1 VDDDVVGAATGVM
14 VLDEG
19 RPPQYWVEQLAARGI
34 PVSERTI
41 REWANNLGACY
52 RVGRA
57 MIITTAQMNAILRS
71 REGRPSADSGERRS
85 SRGTSSV
92 QSSDVVDRVRERLV
106 RQAYGDSAKSKKQR

>member
-1 VDDDVVGAATGVM
+1 MDDDVVGAATGVM

-57 MIITTAQMNAILRS
+57 MIITTAQMNAILKS
-71 REGRPSADSGERRS
+71 REGRPSRSIGIAASERR
-85 SRGTSSV
+85 
-92 QSSDVVDRVRERLV
+92 VDRVRERLV
-106 RQAYGDSAKSKKQR
+106 RQAYGDNAKSKKQR